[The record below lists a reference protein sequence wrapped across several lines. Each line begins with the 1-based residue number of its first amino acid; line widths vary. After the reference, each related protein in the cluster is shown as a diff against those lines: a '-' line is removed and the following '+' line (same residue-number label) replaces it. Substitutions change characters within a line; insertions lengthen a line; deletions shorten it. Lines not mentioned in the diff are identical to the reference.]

1 MLEEN
6 FCKCLFFT
14 VTRLKKIAA
23 NIAEEELSPLGMS
36 PTYIYIL
43 LGVKFKEGITQ
54 KELCEELHLKPSTI
68 TRLIDKLVIKGF
80 VERRIEGKMSHI
92 YLTEKG
98 EEIQEEIKRYRLKLH
113 EKYKKLLGEEEYKF
127 LTKIT
132 NDSAKILEGIK

>member
-6 FCKCLFFT
+6 FCQCLFFT

-23 NIAEEELSPLGMS
+23 KIAEEELSPLGMS

-80 VERRIEGKMSHI
+80 VERRIEGKLSHI

-98 EEIQEEIKRYRLKLH
+98 EEIQEEIKKYRLKLH
-113 EKYKKLLGEEEYKF
+113 ERYKELLGEEEYNF
-127 LTKIT
+127 LTKVT